1 MEGSRGNSDGF
12 GTYRSRLTYPK
23 SWKRANINPL
33 PKIDVP
39 KENGDYRGINV
50 TPVIARVFE
59 KLGYHFHAKES
70 FENSLAP
77 SQFVYRDRGSCT
89 SALSTI
95 QHRFL
100 VFLIILLA
108 KGLDSSILTLVRL
121 SLW

>member
-1 MEGSRGNSDGF
+1 MEGSRGNSDGL

-33 PKIDVP
+33 PKIHVP

-59 KLGYHFHAKES
+59 KLGYLFHAKQS

-77 SQFVYRDRGSCT
+77 S
-89 SALSTI
+89 
-95 QHRFL
+95 
-100 VFLIILLA
+100 
-108 KGLDSSILTLVRL
+108 
-121 SLW
+121 